1 MEAVIVLNAR
11 WNEDAVTI
19 HMWFPDFLLA
29 SKGCRRRRHAGRRH
43 RNWINVIK
51 ATLACCR
58 ECTPETDHVLS
69 VSL

>member
-1 MEAVIVLNAR
+1 MEAVIVLNTR
-11 WNEDAVTI
+11 WNEEAVTI

-29 SKGCRRRRHAGRRH
+29 SKGRRRHAGRRR

-51 ATLACCR
+51 ATLACFR
-58 ECTPETDHVLS
+58 KRTPETDHVLS

>member
-1 MEAVIVLNAR
+1 MEAVIVLNTR
-11 WNEDAVTI
+11 WNEEAVTI

-29 SKGCRRRRHAGRRH
+29 AKGRRRHAGRQR

-51 ATLACCR
+51 ATLACFR
-58 ECTPETDHVLS
+58 ERTPETDHVLS